1 MKAIHLPARIVIV
14 GEAVGPSTLRFSG
27 VNYFDQYG
35 RLGPTG
41 IRLDRMLVP
50 FGYTIYP
57 PCDIKVP
64 KGMIDCIRGGGRHTV
79 YCTDLCPAFPGYEN
93 TKRGDTRIRRPSREL
108 IRSALEQRFL
118 FNELEVLKPRVIF
131 LLGEHSYR
139 SFYRHFLNTI
149 AQQNL
154 SALVYDM
161 KNACLQTYRGAVVV
175 PLLHPSPASPSFAKW
190 FSSFPTSPSGKRF
203 VNRVKPYLEN

>member
-1 MKAIHLPARIVIV
+1 MDIRLRKLQRIYKEMARWAKDLEAVPRNMKAIHLPARIVIV

-64 KGMIDCIRGGGRHTV
+64 KGMIDCIRGGG
-79 YCTDLCPAFPGYEN
+79 
-93 TKRGDTRIRRPSREL
+93 
-108 IRSALEQRFL
+108 
-118 FNELEVLKPRVIF
+118 
-131 LLGEHSYR
+131 
-139 SFYRHFLNTI
+139 
-149 AQQNL
+149 
-154 SALVYDM
+154 
-161 KNACLQTYRGAVVV
+161 
-175 PLLHPSPASPSFAKW
+175 
-190 FSSFPTSPSGKRF
+190 
-203 VNRVKPYLEN
+203 